1 MDERDLVINAKNN
14 INNKIAVYNYF
25 VIFFALIMHTQ
36 TQPPRNTPRNT
47 PLRLP
52 AHQHELSQSETRS
65 VLGNILIPPQPEI
78 VRALG
83 VERAKDEPDIQRIV
97 DLISNDV
104 GLSAAVLKAVN
115 SPFYGLRSKIC
126 SIEQAISMLGLK
138 NVGSLV
144 ISLAL
149 RISVPLPGI
158 ERYWES
164 ASRSAQV
171 ASMLARKL
179 GLRHLVEDTHLFT
192 LFHDSAMPLLLQRF
206 PDYRQIMDDV
216 NQGKL
221 SWVEITAIED
231 ARHQTNHAIVGGLL
245 ASNWGL
251 PDHIR
256 EAIVRHHDIMVF
268 NSESVHPD
276 TVTLIALGHV
286 AEQIE
291 SSISLQMNDTDWF
304 EFGQVCRDHLSI
316 GEDEMLDVSDAAKE
330 LFGIPEY

>member
-1 MDERDLVINAKNN
+1 
-14 INNKIAVYNYF
+14 
-25 VIFFALIMHTQ
+25 
-36 TQPPRNTPRNT
+36 
-47 PLRLP
+47 
-52 AHQHELSQSETRS
+52 
-65 VLGNILIPPQPEI
+65 
-78 VRALG
+78 
-83 VERAKDEPDIQRIV
+83 
-97 DLISNDV
+97 
-104 GLSAAVLKAVN
+104 
-115 SPFYGLRSKIC
+115 
-126 SIEQAISMLGLK
+126 
-138 NVGSLV
+138 
-144 ISLAL
+144 
-149 RISVPLPGI
+149 
-158 ERYWES
+158 
-164 ASRSAQV
+164 
-171 ASMLARKL
+171 
-179 GLRHLVEDTHLFT
+179 
-192 LFHDSAMPLLLQRF
+192 LLLQRF